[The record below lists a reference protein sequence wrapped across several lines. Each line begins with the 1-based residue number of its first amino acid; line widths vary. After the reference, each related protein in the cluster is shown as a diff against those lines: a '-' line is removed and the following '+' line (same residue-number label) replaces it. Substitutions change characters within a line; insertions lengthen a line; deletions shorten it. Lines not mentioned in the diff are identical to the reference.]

1 MIKDK
6 KIKYFFPSSTR
17 NLENEDVLCFV
28 KRRRDGEMNKTAGER
43 KKSVSR
49 PFTTRRTRS
58 NEGREGGANQRNS
71 RRKDG
76 RKSKDGL
83 IHPRTQWDM
92 RIEAKLT
99 YLGGGE
105 GGEKV
110 RWRG

>member
-1 MIKDK
+1 M
-6 KIKYFFPSSTR
+6 
-17 NLENEDVLCFV
+17 

-58 NEGREGGANQRNS
+58 TEGREGGANQRNS
-71 RRKDG
+71 RRKDR